1 MSDNEAVR
9 VLVVDDLEANRA
21 MLSRRL
27 ERRGFSTVMAEDGPT
42 ALKLLEGDN
51 FDVVLLDIM
60 MPGMSGMDT
69 LRLIRSIRNASEL
82 PVIMVTAINERDGI
96 GEAIKSGANDYITKP
111 VDIDITVARIHT
123 QVERRRAAAA
133 LKAANENLKR
143 RVEER
148 TLDLEH
154 INDELRDEIKRRR
167 DLETT
172 LREAK
177 RKAEAANKAKSEFLA
192 TMSHELRTPLNS
204 IIGFSDLIRQQLKS
218 IPDADRF
225 TEYATYIN
233 ESGHHLLRIV
243 NDILDLTK
251 IDAGKT
257 VLNESHIRVDDLFDR
272 SIRLVEAIAAKHEVS
287 IDFRGD
293 CGSLEVFCD
302 EILMRRALL
311 NMLSNAIKF
320 SREGAKVEARADLD
334 AQGDLHLSIADTGVG
349 IAKDDIEKVLEP
361 FGQADSR
368 LSRKHEGTGL
378 GVPLTKSLVE
388 LHGGRFEIDSELD
401 VGTTVTLVLPKS
413 RLVRNG
419 GDEVSEAAFA

>member
-1 MSDNEAVR
+1 MSEPDTVS

-27 ERRGFSTVMAEDGPT
+27 ERRGFSTVMAEDGPS
-42 ALKLLEGDN
+42 ALKLLEARE
-51 FDVVLLDIM
+51 FDIVLLDIM

-69 LRLIRSIRNASEL
+69 LRLIRSARNASEL

-123 QVERRRAAAA
+123 QVERRRASAA
-133 LKAANENLKR
+133 LRAANENLKR
-143 RVEER
+143 RVAER

-218 IPDADRF
+218 IPDTERF

-233 ESGHHLLRIV
+233 DSGHHLLRIV

-257 VLNESHIRVDDLFDR
+257 VLNESHVRVDDLFDR
-272 SIRLVEAIAAKHEVS
+272 SIRLVDSIAVKYDVS

-311 NMLSNAIKF
+311 NMLSNAVKF
-320 SREGAKVEARADLD
+320 SHEGARVEARADLD
-334 AQGDLHLSIADTGVG
+334 AQGDLHLTIADTGIG
-349 IAKDDIEKVLEP
+349 IAPEDMQKVLEP

-368 LSRKHEGTGL
+368 LARQHEGTGL

-388 LHGGRFEIDSELD
+388 LHGGRFEIDSEPE
-401 VGTTVTLVLPKS
+401 VGTTVTLVVPKS
-413 RLVRNG
+413 RIVEKSGNAPEMG
-419 GDEVSEAAFA
+419 VA